1 MEETKLT
8 VADESREKLITD
20 AVCSVGI
27 TANLKG
33 YAYIRTSV
41 DMVMENPEIIYC
53 VTKLLYPEV
62 AKKYGT
68 TAGKVE
74 RNIRNAIEIAW
85 NRGASSEISSLFGYN
100 PDMYSCRPTNS
111 EFIALISDKLRLKL
125 KSQRGKIMG
134 I

>member
-8 VADESREKLITD
+8 VADDNREKLITD

-62 AKKYGT
+62 AKKYRT
-68 TAGKVE
+68 TSGKVE

-85 NRGASSEISSLFGYN
+85 NRGNKQAMEDLFGTKLN
-100 PDMYSCRPTNS
+100 FSGFRPTNS
-111 EFIALISDKLRLKL
+111 EFIGMLADKIRLKM
-125 KSQRGKIMG
+125 KS
-134 I
+134 